1 VERYGGGNNKMI
13 SLIFGPMFSGKSTEL
28 LRRLERAHIANKRVI
43 MLRPLT
49 DTRSFLSH
57 SERNNDWL
65 KQEFVELEKFD
76 ASKYDVIGID
86 ESQFFSGLKEFC
98 LKYSLAGKRVIVS
111 ALHATSESE
120 MFEEIVK
127 LLPYCEEIVKLNAI
141 CTKCGAD
148 DATYT
153 LHLAG
158 SKTDKV
164 AVGGTEAYAAR
175 CDKCYFI
182 DTIREPI

>member
-1 VERYGGGNNKMI
+1 MI
-13 SLIFGPMFSGKSTEL
+13 TLIFGPMYSGKSSEL
-28 LRRLERAHIANKRVI
+28 LRRLERAHIANKRAI
-43 MLRPLT
+43 LLRPLT

-57 SERNNDWL
+57 AGGDYSWL
-65 KQEFVELEKFD
+65 KQEFVDLGKFD
-76 ASKYDVIGID
+76 AATFDFIAID
-86 ESQFFSGLKEFC
+86 EGQFFSGLKEFC

-120 MFEEIVK
+120 MFDEIIK

-153 LHLAG
+153 FHLSG

-182 DTIREPI
+182 DIKR